1 MYHNRLLCIIM
12 RIFVKTKRDKM
23 RGYLELKEEANTN
36 FMMAKTDGDLRFH
49 LLVLLALETGARVS
63 DLIGI
68 KTDDFSQENNK
79 WIITYKNKK
88 ASRERKVDAKTGKVT
103 PKKTITQS
111 QHVTNKTMEKVN
123 IVTNGISTYGVFYN
137 EKKGST
143 MSRITANRKCTA
155 IYGFNFHNL
164 RKIAGKNVAT
174 QKGVVYASK
183 FLGHSRVSTTD
194 IYLSVSTDQFKKD
207 MEDCII

>member
-1 MYHNRLLCIIM
+1 MYHNTLLCIIM
-12 RIFVKTKRDKM
+12 RIFVERKTEIM
-23 RGYLELKEEANTN
+23 SEYLELKEQANAN
-36 FMMAKTDGDLRFH
+36 FMQSKTTGNVRFH

-63 DLIGI
+63 DLLNIN
-68 KTDDFSQENNK
+68 TEDFTEENG
-79 WIITYKNKK
+79 ITYLSYLNKK
-88 ASRERKVDAKTGKVT
+88 GKKKQVQKISESTALKVGIVASDV
-103 PKKTITQS
+103 S
-111 QHVTNKTMEKVN
+111 C
-123 IVTNGISTYGVFYN
+123 SGVFYN
-137 EKKGST
+137 DKKGTT
-143 MSRITANRKCTA
+143 MSRITANRKCTS

-194 IYLSVSTDQFKKD
+194 IYLGVSTDQFKKD

>member
-12 RIFVKTKRDKM
+12 CIFVETKTDTM
-23 RGYLELKEEANTN
+23 SEYLELKEQANTN
-36 FMMAKTDGDLRFH
+36 FLQSKTSGNVRFH
-49 LLVLLALETGARVS
+49 LLVLLALETGGRVS
-63 DLIGI
+63 DLLGI
-68 KTDDFSQENNK
+68 KRDNFSEENGS
-79 WIITYKNKK
+79 WYITYKNTK
-88 ASRERKVDAKTGKVT
+88 ASREKSVNKKTGKVT
-103 PKKTITQS
+103 PKKTVMQT
-111 QHVTNKTMEKVN
+111 QHVSKKTMDKVD
-123 IVTNGISTYGVFYN
+123 IVANGSGVFYN
-137 EKKGST
+137 DKKGTT
-143 MSRITANRKCTA
+143 MSRITANRKCTS

-194 IYLSVSTDQFKKD
+194 IYLGMSTDQFKKD

>member
-12 RIFVKTKRDKM
+12 SIFVEAKTEIM
-23 RGYLELKEEANTN
+23 TEYLELKDKANAN
-36 FMMAKTDGDLRFH
+36 FMQSKTRGDIRFH

-63 DLIGI
+63 DLLDI
-68 KTDDFSQENNK
+68 TTEDFSLESGN
-79 WIITYKNKK
+79 TYLSYLNKK
-88 ASRERKVDAKTGKVT
+88 GKKKQVQRISESTAFKVG
-103 PKKTITQS
+103 
-111 QHVTNKTMEKVN
+111 
-123 IVTNGISTYGVFYN
+123 IVTGEITAYGVFFN
-137 EKKGST
+137 DKKKTT
-143 MSRITANRKCTA
+143 MSRITANRKCTK

-164 RKIAGKNVAT
+164 RKIAGKNIAT

-194 IYLSVSTDQFKKD
+194 IYLGVSTDQFKKD

>member
-12 RIFVKTKRDKM
+12 SIFVEAKTEIM
-23 RGYLELKEEANTN
+23 TEYLELKDKANAN
-36 FMMAKTDGDLRFH
+36 FMQSKTRGDIRFH

-63 DLIGI
+63 DLLDI
-68 KTDDFSQENNK
+68 TTEDFSLESGN
-79 WIITYKNKK
+79 TYLSYLNKK
-88 ASRERKVDAKTGKVT
+88 GKKKQVQRISESTALKVG
-103 PKKTITQS
+103 
-111 QHVTNKTMEKVN
+111 
-123 IVTNGISTYGVFYN
+123 IVTDEITAYGVFFN
-137 EKKGST
+137 DKKKTT
-143 MSRITANRKCTA
+143 MSRITANRKCTK

-194 IYLSVSTDQFKKD
+194 IYLGVSTDQFKKD

>member
-12 RIFVKTKRDKM
+12 RIFVETKTEIM
-23 RGYLELKEEANTN
+23 TEYLELKDKANAN
-36 FMMAKTDGDLRFH
+36 FMQSKTKGDIRFH

-63 DLIGI
+63 DLLNI
-68 KTDDFSQENNK
+68 TTEDFSEESGS
-79 WIITYKNKK
+79 TYLSYLNKK
-88 ASRERKVDAKTGKVT
+88 GKKKQVQRISKSTALKVD
-103 PKKTITQS
+103 
-111 QHVTNKTMEKVN
+111 
-123 IVTNGISTYGVFYN
+123 IVTNGITAYGVFFN
-137 EKKGST
+137 ESKGVT

-155 IYGFNFHNL
+155 LYGFNFHNL

-194 IYLSVSTDQFKKD
+194 IYLGVSTDPVSYTHLTLPT
-207 MEDCII
+207 IYSV

>member
-12 RIFVKTKRDKM
+12 RIFVETKTEIM
-23 RGYLELKEEANTN
+23 TEYLELKDKANAN
-36 FMMAKTDGDLRFH
+36 FMQSKTEGDLRFH

-63 DLIGI
+63 DLLNI
-68 KTDDFSQENNK
+68 TTEDFSEESGS
-79 WIITYKNKK
+79 TYLSYLNKK
-88 ASRERKVDAKTGKVT
+88 GKKKQVQRISKSTALKVD
-103 PKKTITQS
+103 
-111 QHVTNKTMEKVN
+111 
-123 IVTNGISTYGVFYN
+123 IVTNGITAYGVFYN
-137 EKKGST
+137 ESKGVT

-155 IYGFNFHNL
+155 LYGFNFHNL

-194 IYLSVSTDQFKKD
+194 IYLGVSTDQFKKD

>member
-12 RIFVKTKRDKM
+12 RIFVKTKTEIM
-23 RGYLELKEEANTN
+23 TEYLELKDKANAN
-36 FMMAKTDGDLRFH
+36 FMQSKTKGDIRFH

-63 DLIGI
+63 DLLNI
-68 KTDDFSQENNK
+68 TTEDFSEESGS
-79 WIITYKNKK
+79 TYLSYLNKK
-88 ASRERKVDAKTGKVT
+88 GKKKQVQRISKSTALKVD
-103 PKKTITQS
+103 
-111 QHVTNKTMEKVN
+111 
-123 IVTNGISTYGVFYN
+123 IVTNGITAYGVFYN
-137 EKKGST
+137 ESKGVT

-155 IYGFNFHNL
+155 SYGFNFHNL

-194 IYLSVSTDQFKKD
+194 IYLGVSTDQFKKD